1 MPPFED
7 RSRSHTWNHFRLLPC
22 DSWFDQPSLFDHPL
36 HPFVFFFHRSGYFL
50 RRNWFI
56 CSNLRYRR
64 FQTYSF
70 ILFLNKCQR
79 WISKQYVAVIAKEIE
94 IHVDGETNI
103 VTFVKKLCIFFILGI
118 LGRDKN
124 RVEIFYTIER
134 GPLKMIMQS
143 EAGQFAS
150 GSYLAGGK
158 ATRITG

>member
-1 MPPFED
+1 M
-7 RSRSHTWNHFRLLPC
+7 STLNIKT
-22 DSWFDQPSLFDHPL
+22 
-36 HPFVFFFHRSGYFL
+36 FV
-50 RRNWFI
+50 
-56 CSNLRYRR
+56 
-64 FQTYSF
+64 
-70 ILFLNKCQR
+70 
-79 WISKQYVAVIAKEIE
+79 AAIAKEIE
-94 IHVDGETNI
+94 IRVDEETNI
-103 VTFVKKLCIFFILGI
+103 LTFVKKLCVFFIFGI